1 MGDSMKPDT
10 QKAQKIVLKAF
21 RRIALECGLRHDWAT
36 FTIVALSAASGAV
49 AEVIRSD
56 DLMKDGGETQIKH
69 MVAQFESMLRED
81 IAKRMEHDR
90 KQTRQ

>member
-1 MGDSMKPDT
+1 MGNSLERDT
-10 QKAQKIVLKAF
+10 QKAQKIALKAF

-36 FTIVALSAASGAV
+36 FTIVTMSAASATV

-56 DLMKDGGETQIKH
+56 DLMKDRGDTQIKH
-69 MVAQFESMLRED
+69 MVEQFESMLRED
-81 IAKRMEHDR
+81 VAKRIQSDR

>member
-1 MGDSMKPDT
+1 MKRDT
-10 QKAQKIVLKAF
+10 QKAQKIAVKAF

-36 FTIVALSAASGAV
+36 FTIVVMSGASATV

-56 DLMKDGGETQIKH
+56 DLVRDGGEKQIKH

-81 IAKRMEHDR
+81 ITKRLEHE
-90 KQTRQ
+90 KAQTR